1 MTQRDPI
8 TRPYIDFLD
17 DTDWSDCSRFLDEC
31 VSALI
36 EEVGGALADP
46 RDAPSIVAGM
56 LEAAAADLKPK
67 RGRPRGSRN
76 RKLTTTGSASTVA
89 RRKREERQR
98 ADEERWEAAQH
109 EEWMRVIEDE
119 MARNK

>member
-76 RKLTTTGSASTVA
+76 RELTTTGSPSTVA

-98 ADEERWEAAQH
+98 TNEAAQH
-109 EEWMRVIEDE
+109 EKWMRVIEDY